1 MSVGTYSLA
10 REGDKLLSPHFRVR
24 EFACRDG
31 ADLVKIDPRRIAEG
45 KNPFQL
51 DSPAPDTDKL
61 MDFLMGENRFA
72 SLKNNFPERA
82 DALYQKEIADVK
94 ARYQKYRKMAED

>member
-31 ADLVKIDPRRIAEG
+31 ADLVKIDTDLVELLERIR
-45 KNPFQL
+45 P
-51 DSPAPDTDKL
+51 
-61 MDFLMGENRFA
+61 
-72 SLKNNFPERA
+72 
-82 DALYQKEIADVK
+82 EIALISVGKHNSYGHPDPGTVERLL
-94 ARYQKYRKMAED
+94 AAGAEVYRTDLHGTVTVRRKEA

>member
-1 MSVGTYSLA
+1 MDSL
-10 REGDKLLSPHFRVR
+10 L
-24 EFACRDG
+24 
-31 ADLVKIDPRRIAEG
+31 
-45 KNPFQL
+45 
-51 DSPAPDTDKL
+51 
-61 MDFLMGENRFA
+61 GENRFA